1 MPWRP
6 QTMPVVYEYWQ
17 HRAIGEVWAV
27 KLRAGRVI
35 GATEISRADVNEEL
49 LPYLAYRTDDAADL
63 QKRQDDF
70 KRIDGR
76 RVA

>member
-1 MPWRP
+1 
-6 QTMPVVYEYWQ
+6 MPVVYEYWQ
-17 HRAIGEVWAV
+17 HRAMGEVWAV
-27 KLRAGRVI
+27 KLRTGRVI
-35 GATEISRADVNEEL
+35 GATQISRADVNEEL

>member
-1 MPWRP
+1 
-6 QTMPVVYEYWQ
+6 
-17 HRAIGEVWAV
+17 V

-35 GATEISRADVNEEL
+35 GATQISRADVNEEL

>member
-1 MPWRP
+1 
-6 QTMPVVYEYWQ
+6 
-17 HRAIGEVWAV
+17 
-27 KLRAGRVI
+27 VI
-35 GATEISRADVNEEL
+35 GATQISRADVNEEL
-49 LPYLAYRTDDAADL
+49 LPYLAYRNDDAADL